1 MTHTGT
7 LWQYLGSFV
16 MYTLMTIGLIYG
28 VFWYTRKASGAS
40 TQPEQAQGSL
50 VLESTLPLE
59 PNKTLYVVRS
69 GSERFLL
76 SASGEGTQLL
86 SALEA
91 VPSLIL
97 AEPVSEPTAKVDLP
111 WYASVPA
118 GNRPVAMRRQS
129 FSQRLAQSVRW
140 LVASR
145 TR

>member
-16 MYTLMTIGLIYG
+16 MYTLMTVGLIYG
-28 VFWYTRKASGAS
+28 VFWYTRKASGIA
-40 TQPEQAQGSL
+40 TATEEAKGSL
-50 VLESTLPLE
+50 VLESTLALE

-86 SALEA
+86 SALA
-91 VPSLIL
+91 SVPGPIL
-97 AEPVSEPTAKVDLP
+97 AEPVSEPVAQVELP
-111 WYASVPA
+111 WYASVPSTS
-118 GNRPVAMRRQS
+118 RPVAIRRQS
-129 FSQRLAQSVRW
+129 FGQRFVQSVRW
-140 LVASR
+140 LVTSR